1 MSLAVVARPEVVGD
15 IQEAY
20 SWYETERVGLGEELL
35 SELRQVLDRMAEHP
49 TMYEEIKS
57 GIRRAVLNR
66 FPYLVIYR
74 VMADTIEIISVI
86 HGSRHDRHWKKRL
99 SN

>member
-20 SWYETERVGLGEELL
+20 SWYETERAGLGEELL
-35 SELRQVLDRMAEHP
+35 SELRQLLDRMAEHP
-49 TMYEEIKS
+49 TLYEEIKP

-74 VMADTIEIISVI
+74 LMTDRIEIISVI
-86 HGSRHDRHWKKRL
+86 HGSRHDRH
-99 SN
+99 